1 MKKVRF
7 YGKGLPKFP
16 DTSLPGLLIVLEGAD
31 GCGRT
36 TQSTLLR
43 EWLERLGYPA
53 IDIGLK
59 RSALVGQELEQA
71 MHGNL
76 LCPSTLSLFY
86 ATDFADQLER
96 NIIPALRAGFVVI
109 ADRYIYTLMVRDIAR
124 GVSAEWI
131 RDVYGMA
138 LIPDVVVYLKVG
150 PRALAER
157 LLQKEGMLDY
167 WESGMDIQR
176 SGDVYQ
182 CFIRY
187 QTLIAQEFTR
197 LEQRYKFET
206 VNGAADP
213 FSVHAEI
220 QKRITPLLSPRAG
233 RAKLKAAPIVH
244 IVPDA
249 PGKSKKVARVRKV
262 SSRRISRRAKRK
274 LAVGG

>member
-7 YGKGLPKFP
+7 YGKGLPKLP
-16 DTSLPGLLIVLEGAD
+16 DTSLKGLLIVLEGAD

-43 EWLERLGYPA
+43 QWLERLGYPT
-53 IDIGLK
+53 IEIGLK
-59 RSALVGQELEQA
+59 RSVLVGQELEQA

-124 GVSAEWI
+124 GVSAQWI
-131 RDVYGMA
+131 RDVYGFA

-157 LLQKEGMLDY
+157 LLQKAGVLDY

-187 QTLIAQEFTR
+187 QTLIQQEFAH

-206 VNGAADP
+206 VNGARDP
-213 FSVHAEI
+213 FVVQSEI
-220 QKRITPLLSPRAG
+220 QKRITPLLSPHISR
-233 RAKLKAAPIVH
+233 KIVQ
-244 IVPDA
+244 V
-249 PGKSKKVARVRKV
+249 KSTTQGSQKRPTRSRRTSRLRKV
-262 SSRRISRRAKRK
+262 SARRTEA
-274 LAVGG
+274 AEG